1 MKTSRFLLT
10 LSYFGLLL
18 AATATAAT
26 SEVATTKKKGPP
38 PDAEAM
44 RAYHQ
49 KVLSIYDEDGDGR
62 LDEIERAVLQ
72 ADIAEGKMEAP
83 PAGPRGGRGRGG
95 PPPEIVAQY
104 DADGDGVLNETEHAA
119 LRADIEA
126 GKVSLPMRPEG
137 RGPRGGKKADTD
149 SDIATES

>member
-1 MKTSRFLLT
+1 MKTFRSVLL
-10 LSYFGLLL
+10 LSCFGLLL

-26 SEVATTKKKGPP
+26 SEVAATKKKGPP
-38 PDAEAM
+38 PEAEAM

-49 KVLSIYDEDGDGR
+49 KVLSIYDENGDGR

-104 DADGDGVLNETEHAA
+104 DADGDGVLNDAEHAA
-119 LRADIEA
+119 LRADIES
-126 GKVSLPMRPEG
+126 GKVVLPLRPEG
-137 RGPRGGKKADTD
+137 RGPRGGKKVDAGLEVG
-149 SDIATES
+149 AES